1 LTHSAARGDAKR
13 AVHLPPPL
21 RFLVTLACTELA
33 FGAISATPVRAA
45 GPAQIRDVE
54 DSLSHDQ
61 SFKVRVEAALILGR
75 LRQVRSVPVLIGALR
90 DPQPGVRSAAAD
102 SLGQIGSL
110 LPRDALVAALHDPE
124 PSVRRAA
131 RAALRRLGST
141 DDLGPREP
149 GEAAIRPHTAVKPSF
164 EIKAVGDPEHRAGP
178 ALRSHMRDF
187 LVDQLRP
194 FGDVDPSEHR
204 GTYAVDGVIKNLSQA
219 TTHRDVE
226 VSCAVQ
232 LVVSRQPS
240 GGVFML
246 TNGEATVQKPK
257 LQWKPQLRPSMELEA
272 LEAAVRGASE
282 DLIGQLARQ

>member
-1 LTHSAARGDAKR
+1 
-13 AVHLPPPL
+13 VHLPSPPRL
-21 RFLVTLACTELA
+21 LIALVCAELA
-33 FGAISATPVRAA
+33 FGAVSATAARAA
-45 GPAQIRDVE
+45 PQVRIQDVE
-54 DSLSHDQ
+54 DSLGHDQ

-102 SLGQIGSL
+102 ALGQIGSL
-110 LPRDALVAALHDPE
+110 LPREALVAALRDPE
-124 PSVRRAA
+124 PSVRRAS

-141 DDLGPREP
+141 DGLGPREP
-149 GEAAIRPHTAVKPSF
+149 GEAGIRVHTAPKASF
-164 EIKAVGDPEHRAGP
+164 EIKAVGDPEHHAGP

-194 FGDVDPSEHR
+194 FGEIDPSDHR
-204 GTYAVDGVIKNLSQA
+204 GMYAVDGVIKNLSQA
-219 TTHRDVE
+219 TNRRDVE

-232 LVVSRQPS
+232 LIVSRQPG

-246 TNGEATVQKPK
+246 TSGEATVQKPK
-257 LQWKPQLRPSMELEA
+257 LQWRPQLRPSMELEA

-282 DLIGQLARQ
+282 DLVSQLARQ

>member
-1 LTHSAARGDAKR
+1 M
-13 AVHLPPPL
+13 
-21 RFLVTLACTELA
+21 LVCAELA
-33 FGAISATPVRAA
+33 FGAICATAA
-45 GPAQIRDVE
+45 QATGAVQIRDVE
-54 DSLSHDQ
+54 DSLGHDQ

-102 SLGQIGSL
+102 ALGQIGSL

-131 RAALRRLGST
+131 RAALHRLGT
-141 DDLGPREP
+141 ADDLGPHEP
-149 GEAAIRPHTAVKPSF
+149 GEAAIRPHTVAKPSF

-194 FGDVDPSEHR
+194 FGDIDPSEHR
-204 GTYAVDGVIKNLSQA
+204 GTYAIDGVIKSLSQA
-219 TTHRDVE
+219 TTRRDVE

-282 DLIGQLARQ
+282 DLVSQLARQ